1 MKDKNPVMLIVDD
14 EIDALKTFREVF
26 ELRGW
31 SVFTAPMGS
40 IALSIIEKEKVDIAL
55 LDIRLPSESGIDLLK
70 EIKSKNPALPVV
82 MVTALGYDDDL
93 VNEALRLGASGYVS
107 KGVPIR
113 ELIGAVRNAMTK

>member
-1 MKDKNPVMLIVDD
+1 MKEKNPVMLIVDD
-14 EIDALKTFREVF
+14 EVDALKTFREVF

-40 IALSIIEKEKVDIAL
+40 IALSIIEKEKVDMTL

-82 MVTALGYDDDL
+82 MVTALGYDDEL

-113 ELIGAVRNAMTK
+113 ELIGAVHNAMTK

>member
-1 MKDKNPVMLIVDD
+1 MKEKNPVMLIVDD
-14 EIDALKTFREVF
+14 EVDALKTFREVF

-40 IALSIIEKEKVDIAL
+40 IALSIIEKEKVDMTL

-82 MVTALGYDDDL
+82 MVTALGYDDEL

-113 ELIGAVRNAMTK
+113 ELIEAVQNAMTK